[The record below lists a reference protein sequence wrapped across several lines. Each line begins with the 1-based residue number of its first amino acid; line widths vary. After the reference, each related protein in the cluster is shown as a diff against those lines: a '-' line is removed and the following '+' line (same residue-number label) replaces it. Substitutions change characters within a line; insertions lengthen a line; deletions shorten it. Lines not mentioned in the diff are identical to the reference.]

1 MNDIINRTEMK
12 KRFHELHLMPV
23 GGSPAD
29 MRKLVQ
35 DETRRWGDV
44 IKKAGIQPE

>member
-1 MNDIINRTEMK
+1 
-12 KRFHELHLMPV
+12 
-23 GGSPAD
+23 